1 MNEGS
6 NSQRIINLGTCVDNK
21 DPLGLGR
28 IRVQTYSDSAG
39 PLVGAMKYEAWD
51 DKDPFI
57 ALPFLPTNINYIPK
71 EGQAVKIINHDPEKD
86 IVNREYIAG
95 PFTTIHDF
103 NPQLYSSQV
112 KDTTYGGGDSSN
124 TVIVDKKTGE
134 VIDSFVKTSIAK
146 ENDYAIYGKDGSDII
161 FTEAG
166 VSLRGGKFIPRTML
180 MPKLKANT

>member
-57 ALPFLPTNINYIPK
+57 ALPFLPTNINFIP
-71 EGQAVKIINHDPEKD
+71 EVGQAVKIINFRLKNKNSDNINVKYLMGESKTADISVKEK
-86 IVNREYIAG
+86 
-95 PFTTIHDF
+95 
-103 NPQLYSSQV
+103 
-112 KDTTYGGGDSSN
+112 
-124 TVIVDKKTGE
+124 
-134 VIDSFVKTSIAK
+134 
-146 ENDYAIYGKDGSDII
+146 
-161 FTEAG
+161 
-166 VSLRGGKFIPRTML
+166 
-180 MPKLKANT
+180 

>member
-6 NSQRIINLGTCVDNK
+6 NSTRIINLGTCVDNK

-28 IRVQTYSDSAG
+28 IRVQTYSDGAG

-95 PFTTIHDF
+95 PLRPFTILTLNYIHH
-103 NPQLYSSQV
+103 
-112 KDTTYGGGDSSN
+112 K
-124 TVIVDKKTGE
+124 
-134 VIDSFVKTSIAK
+134 
-146 ENDYAIYGKDGSDII
+146 
-161 FTEAG
+161 
-166 VSLRGGKFIPRTML
+166 
-180 MPKLKANT
+180 